1 MAQDLGSIYS
11 SLGLKLD
18 SFESE
23 VTKAIQGFYK
33 LQTGVDKS
41 ASIMDNSVRTA
52 TSNIAKSYRVWEL
65 SNGDVAKSMD
75 VAKNKVD
82 SLKGQVNLL
91 DKELSS
97 SEKILKDI
105 EKQCGLNSKEYAE
118 YQGKVLDLKIE
129 HGELTKELKNT
140 ENGMNSVS
148 GKLKMMEQDF
158 SKIDTKYQA
167 FDKIGGSVS
176 SLGNKMTMGLTVP
189 IVGAGVAATKFA
201 IDFEEGLAKVYTIAD
216 ANVVSIESMSNGIKT
231 LSNDTGISVEELT
244 DSVYEALSAG
254 QKTGDALGFVEKSAR
269 LAKAGFADA
278 GESLDLLT
286 TIMNSYELQA
296 TDVTKVSDILIQTQ
310 NLGKTTVADLSQSMG
325 RLIPT
330 AKSVGV
336 NLEEVAT
343 GYALMTSKGIATA
356 ETTTY
361 MASMLNELGKSG
373 TTASDVIK
381 EVAGKSFQELISSG
395 QSLGDVLNI
404 MNEYAIKN
412 NLSLSD
418 LFGSAEAA
426 KAGLILS
433 NNAGADFNSTLKQ
446 MGQSAGSTDAA
457 FAKVSDTTKNKLK
470 VSLNETKNSAMELG
484 EKLLPL
490 ANDLIEHIGELAEK
504 FNSLSPETQDAIL
517 KAALMTATLGPL
529 LKVTGGAITGFG
541 SLAKATEKVG
551 VAFGIFKGASAVTTA
566 VEGVGAAATVATGT
580 TGAGVTGLGTSLGGL
595 MTFSLPLVASLGGI
609 ALAGVALA
617 KNLSEDAVPA
627 VDLFADGIEKVEV
640 QVDSLTKSG
649 EKITVLS
656 DQVVKISEE
665 TQNAVSGYLELSKN
679 AKTELTNVY
688 SSSSVITKDF
698 ADKQSQIYAQ
708 MKTSVITELESRKLE
723 ELNIIKALCDG
734 DMEKFNELAGKK
746 DAYYA
751 EEQGKVTA
759 RYDTVNQIIATAF
772 ETQTALTAEQITQIS
787 TLLSQG
793 ETDAITIMSQT
804 ESEANV
810 ILARRLESEGRT
822 NAEIVS
828 SKVQSLRDLKDKQG
842 IAAEEEYNAT
852 LLAIER
858 MKGID
863 ATEKQRL
870 IDSATEKYNTTLTGV
885 ENTFNDSIN
894 KINTMYPEVHNAVD
908 MGNGKIKTNADI
920 LAEDIGVSTD
930 KMSGSAMEGARNWK
944 ENMEKMAESS
954 STELPKAKSFIDRLK
969 ESWDNMPTEPKYLKV
984 ITDYENRYSG
994 QMPGVGET
1002 ASGTNNLGLS
1012 RGRLTTLNERGY
1024 ELYQLPRGARVWNNQ
1039 ASEAL
1044 VKQSAESTAGGILEQ
1059 NREMLSSFA
1068 ESIISQSNNN
1078 ATGFSK
1084 ENMEQL
1090 SVLITRNMVM
1100 ELKRV
1105 GMDRPHVN
1113 LDPRDM
1119 VSAIAPYQDELE
1131 NYKKRH

>member
-11 SLGLKLD
+11 SLGLRLD
-18 SFESE
+18 SFETNINKS
-23 VTKAIQGFYK
+23 VQGFYK
-33 LQTGVDKS
+33 LQTGVDKAS
-41 ASIMDNSVRTA
+41 SIMDNSVKTA

-75 VAKNKVD
+75 VAKNKAD
-82 SLKGQVNLL
+82 SLKGQINLL

-97 SEKILKDI
+97 SEKILSDI
-105 EKQCGLNSKEYAE
+105 EKQCGANSKEYEE
-118 YQGKVLDLKIE
+118 YKSKVLDLKIE
-129 HGELTKELKNT
+129 HGELTRELKNT
-140 ENGMNSVS
+140 ENGMNTVS
-148 GKLKMMEQDF
+148 GKLKMMEEDF
-158 SKIDTKYQA
+158 AKIDTKYEA
-167 FDKIGGSVS
+167 FDKIGGSVT

-189 IVGAGVAATKFA
+189 IVGAGVAVTKLA
-201 IDFEEGLAKVYTIAD
+201 MDFEDGLAKVYTIAD
-216 ANVVSIESMSNGIKT
+216 ENVVSIGDMGDGLKK
-231 LSNDTGISVEELT
+231 LSNDTGIAVGDLT
-244 DSVYEALSAG
+244 DNVYDAISAG
-254 QKTGDALGFVEKSAR
+254 QKTGDALQFVEKSAK
-269 LAKAGFADA
+269 LAKAGFAEA
-278 GESLDLLT
+278 GQSLDLLT

-296 TDVTKVSDILIQTQ
+296 SDVTKVSDILIATQ
-310 NLGKTTVADLSQSMG
+310 NIGKTTVGELSSSMG
-325 RLIPT
+325 KIIPT

-336 NLEEVAT
+336 NLEQVAT

-373 TTASDVIK
+373 TTASDAIK
-381 EVAGKSFQELISSG
+381 AAAGQSFPELIASG
-395 QSLGDVLNI
+395 KSLGDVLNI
-404 MNEYAIKN
+404 MNEYALKN
-412 NLSLSD
+412 KLSLSD
-418 LFGSAEAA
+418 LFGSAEAG
-426 KAGLILS
+426 KAALVLS
-433 NNAGADFNSTLKQ
+433 NNAGADFNNTLSQ
-446 MGQSAGSTDAA
+446 MGQSAGSTDTA

-470 VSLNETKNSAMELG
+470 VSLNEMKNSAMALG

-490 ANDLIEHIGELAEK
+490 ANELIKHISGLADK
-504 FNSLSPETQDAIL
+504 FNSLSPATQETIL
-517 KAALMTATLGPL
+517 KVALMTATIGPL

-580 TGAGVTGLGTSLGGL
+580 AGTGVAGLGTSLGGL
-595 MTFSLPLVASLGGI
+595 MTFSLPLVASLGGV

-617 KNLSEDAVPA
+617 KNLSEQAVPA
-627 VDLFADGIEKVEV
+627 IDLFAAGVEKVEV
-640 QVDSLTKSG
+640 QVDSLTQSG

-656 DQVVKISEE
+656 DQVVKISER
-665 TQNAVSGYLELSKN
+665 TKNAVSGYLELSKN
-679 AKTELTNVY
+679 AKTELTDVY

-698 ADKQSQIYAQ
+698 ADKQSQLYAQ
-708 MKTSVITELESRKLE
+708 MKTSVITQLESRKVE
-723 ELNIIKALCDG
+723 ELNTIKELCNG
-734 DMEKFNELAGKK
+734 DMEQFNQLSIKK
-746 DAYYA
+746 DAYYS
-751 EEQGKVTA
+751 EEEGKVTA
-759 RYDTVNQIIATAF
+759 RYDTVNKIIATAF
-772 ETQTALTAEQITQIS
+772 ETQKALTSEQITQIT
-787 TLLSQG
+787 TLLSEG
-793 ETDAITIMSQT
+793 EAEAISVMSQT
-804 ESEANV
+804 EAEANV
-810 ILARRLESEGRT
+810 ILARRLDSEGRT

-828 SKVQSLRDLKDKQG
+828 NKVQSLKDLKDKQS
-842 IAAEEEYNAT
+842 IAAEEEYNTT

-858 MKGID
+858 MKELD

-920 LAEDIGVSTD
+920 LAGEIGVSTD

-954 STELPKAKSFIDRLK
+954 ETEIPKAKSWIDRLR
-969 ESWDNMPTEPKYLKV
+969 ESLGLIPSETHAKV
-984 ITDYENRYSG
+984 ITEYENRYSG
-994 QMPGVGET
+994 QMPGAKQY

-1012 RGRLTTLNERGY
+1012 RNVTTTLNERGY

-1059 NREMLSSFA
+1059 NREMLNTFA
-1068 ESIISQSNNN
+1068 ASISAQNNN
-1078 ATGFSK
+1078 SSGFTK

-1090 SVLITRNMVM
+1090 SIYISRTIVSEFKKAGI
-1100 ELKRV
+1100 
-1105 GMDRPHVN
+1105 DRPQIN

-1119 VSAIAPYQDELE
+1119 ANAIAPYQDEFE
-1131 NYKKRH
+1131 NYKSRH